1 MKNAQKIISDLLKV
15 LVKFVVKLYEE
26 KLTKV
31 EITFENAANF
41 VLSVETDDKA
51 KKIHIF
57 KTVKNDKVEDKIEI
71 HNFSIND
78 FIFEYDDDFVIS
90 PKATT
95 EIFYIVM
102 TNIPKKSTLENVK
115 FQLVKCPVEAAKKSP
130 STNKK

>member
-1 MKNAQKIISDLLKV
+1 MKNAQKVISELLKV

-31 EITFENAANF
+31 EVTFENVANF
-41 VLSVETDDKA
+41 ALSIETDEKA
-51 KKIHIF
+51 KKIHVF
-57 KTVKNDKVEDKIEI
+57 KTVKNDKVEI

-78 FIFEYDDDFVIS
+78 FIFEYDNDFVIS

-115 FQLVKCPVEAAKKSP
+115 FQLVKCPVEATAKKSP